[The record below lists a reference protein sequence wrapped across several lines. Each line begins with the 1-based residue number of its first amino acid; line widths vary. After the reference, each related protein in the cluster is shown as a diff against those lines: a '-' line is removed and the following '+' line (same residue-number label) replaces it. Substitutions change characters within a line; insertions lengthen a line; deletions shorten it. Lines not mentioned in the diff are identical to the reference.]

1 LLVTQPREGRR
12 SLRRQISV
20 ISRAAARSKHRIVG
34 PLPEPP
40 ATISR
45 VIARAQ
51 SFLLLASLSALA
63 GCAHE
68 APEASYPP
76 AAAAGWIV
84 PANYAWPPV
93 AVSATPAQA
102 SAPAATATATNK
114 GPAGQFTPTKSPVP
128 PAGSDFAKMGDV
140 PRPRTRNDL
149 RGVLPG
155 SAACLARL
163 SERGVPFHS
172 LDHELGVKTPIV
184 VDGPIAGIRYYTGAN
199 GPLIADCRL
208 VLALDLVGPEL
219 TAIGVSDVRFS
230 GAYVYRLSN
239 KGRVSLHAY
248 GLAIDMHGFTRF
260 GVHYEVQQ
268 DFRKGLGTALPA
280 DAPAV
285 NAIAVHFHN
294 SGLFHE
300 YLTPDDNADHYD
312 HVHVGV
318 SPLPDEVL

>member
-1 LLVTQPREGRR
+1 VLFLGL
-12 SLRRQISV
+12 SL
-20 ISRAAARSKHRIVG
+20 
-34 PLPEPP
+34 
-40 ATISR
+40 
-45 VIARAQ
+45 
-51 SFLLLASLSALA
+51 LA

-68 APEASYPP
+68 APEASYPQV
-76 AAAAGWIV
+76 AAAGWVV

-93 AVSATPAQA
+93 VI
-102 SAPAATATATNK
+102 
-114 GPAGQFTPTKSPVP
+114 
-128 PAGSDFAKMGDV
+128 PAGSAPPAAPVIGTGAARSAAHATAPPSFAPAKTDPMPPGSPFAKMGDV
-140 PRPRTRNDL
+140 PRPRTRSEL

-155 SAACLARL
+155 GAACLAQL
-163 SERGVPFHS
+163 SQRGVPFHS

-184 VDGPIAGIRYYTGAN
+184 VDGPIAGIRFYTGAN

-219 TAIGVSDVRFS
+219 TALGVSDVRFS

-248 GLAIDMHGFTRF
+248 GLAIDMHGFTRL
-260 GVHYEVQQ
+260 GVHYEVDR
-268 DFRKGLGTALPA
+268 DFHRGIGTALSA

-285 NAIAVHFHN
+285 NAIASRFHN

-300 YLTPDDNADHYD
+300 YLTPDDNADHHD

-318 SPLPDEVL
+318 SPLPDEVQ

>member
-1 LLVTQPREGRR
+1 
-12 SLRRQISV
+12 
-20 ISRAAARSKHRIVG
+20 
-34 PLPEPP
+34 
-40 ATISR
+40 
-45 VIARAQ
+45 
-51 SFLLLASLSALA
+51 LLLASLSALA

-68 APEASYPP
+68 VPEASYPQ
-76 AAAAGWIV
+76 AAAAGWVV

-93 AVSATPAQA
+93 AVSAAPAQA
-102 SAPAATATATNK
+102 SAPVAMAPNKTPTA
-114 GPAGQFTPTKSPVP
+114 QFTSAKSPMP
-128 PAGSDFAKMGDV
+128 PAASDFAKMGDV
-140 PRPRTRNDL
+140 PRPRTQSDL

-208 VLALDLVGPEL
+208 VLALDLVGPKL

-260 GVHYEVQQ
+260 GVHYEVER

-285 NAIAVHFHN
+285 NAIAVHLHD

-300 YLTPDDNADHYD
+300 YLTPDDNADHHD
-312 HVHVGV
+312 HVHLGV